1 MPFLRRGSV
10 RIHHVGGAGHAA
22 NTEFAEA
29 FNSGVHE
36 FLEEI

>member
-1 MPFLRRGSV
+1 MPFLRRSSV

-29 FNSGVHE
+29 FNSVHE